1 MGLGKAGEIVL
12 FRFPQTDLI
21 LGSLRPSLLIAQ
33 IPSSYNDWLVCM
45 ISSQIHQAIP
55 NFDEVILKTDSDFV
69 QTRLK
74 SESVI
79 RLSRLAVVSE
89 TIFVGKLGEI
99 FPVRL
104 QKVKANL
111 ADWIGK

>member
-1 MGLGKAGEIVL
+1 MALGKAGEIVL

-21 LGSLRPSLLIAQ
+21 LGSLRPSLLVAP
-33 IPSSYNDWLVCM
+33 IPNAYDDWLVCM

-55 NFDEVILKTDSDFV
+55 NFDVVILKTDADFA

-99 FPVRL
+99 SPARL
-104 QKVKANL
+104 KKVKDNL
-111 ADWIGK
+111 ADWIKQ

>member
-1 MGLGKAGEIVL
+1 MALGKAGEIVL

-21 LGSLRPSLLIAQ
+21 LGSLRPSLLIAP
-33 IPSSYNDWLVCM
+33 IPSSYDDWLVCM
-45 ISSQIHQAIP
+45 ISSQLHQAIP
-55 NFDEVILKTDSDFV
+55 NFDEIILKTDADFA

-99 FPVRL
+99 SPTRL
-104 QKVKANL
+104 KKVKDNL
-111 ADWIGK
+111 ADWIRN